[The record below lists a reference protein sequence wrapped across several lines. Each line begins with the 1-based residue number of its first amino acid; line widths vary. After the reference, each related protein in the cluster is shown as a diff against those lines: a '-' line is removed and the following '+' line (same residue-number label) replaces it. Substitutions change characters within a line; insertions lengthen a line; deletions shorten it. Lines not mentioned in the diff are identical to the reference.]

1 MVEKKKATT
10 KKTETKK
17 AAPVKQEAKTQAPA
31 PTVKA
36 TAAPGVTTTQK
47 PRIGVFICHCGT
59 NIAGSL
65 DVKAVEEYAKTLP
78 EVAWADDYQYMC
90 STPGQGKIEKAIKD
104 QKLTGIVVAACT
116 PRLHEPTFRMATKEG
131 GLNPFR
137 FEMANIRDQNS
148 WVHMHDR
155 EGATSKAKDA
165 VRIAVAKAAL
175 LQDLYPKSVPVEKAA
190 MVVGAGIAGMQAS
203 LDLAAAGIKTY
214 LIESAPSI
222 GGRMSQLDK
231 TFPTLDCSQ
240 CILTP
245 KMVDVGRSANIELM
259 TYSEVE
265 NVEGYIGN
273 FDVTIRKK
281 ARGVLTP
288 KEAEARGIVGGGC
301 NGCGDCD
308 AVCPVIKPND
318 FEVGMKPR
326 KAIYINH
333 PQVVPLIYTIDFNVC
348 VKCGLC
354 VTACGPEKRAI
365 DLESKDEFI
374 KVKVGTAILAT
385 GYDIFPIEKKEE
397 WGYKRYENVIT
408 SLEFERLI
416 CASGPTGGHL
426 IRPSDGETPK
436 RVAFVLCAGSRDNTG
451 VGKPYCSRFCCMYS
465 LKHAHQ
471 ITEKIPGCIP
481 YIFYMDIRSFGKAY
495 EEFYYRI
502 QDEGAKFIR
511 GRVANI
517 LEDPKTKNLHV
528 YADDTL
534 LDRPVDMEVDLVV
547 LAAAIEPKAD
557 TERTRRLFG
566 VSCTGDGWLQEA
578 HPKLNPCGTTTA
590 GVFLAGVC
598 QGPKDIP
605 DTVAS
610 AEGAASAASIPIH
623 IGEVELEPYFA
634 TCIEEKCAGCG
645 MCVNLCP
652 YTALSLVEKNGRTVM
667 QVTEAKCKGCGTCG
681 GFCPGGAI
689 WMNHF
694 ATPQIVAQIDAF
706 LLGGE
711 Q

>member
-1 MVEKKKATT
+1 MAEKK
-10 KKTETKK
+10 
-17 AAPVKQEAKTQAPA
+17 EA
-31 PTVKA
+31 
-36 TAAPGVTTTQK
+36 
-47 PRIGVFICHCGT
+47 RIGVFVCHCGT
-59 NIAGSL
+59 NIAGSI
-65 DVKAVEEYAKTLP
+65 DVEAVKEYAKTLP
-78 EVAWADDYQYMC
+78 NVVHADDYQYVC
-90 STPGQGKIEKAIKD
+90 STPGQTMIADAIKEHN
-104 QKLTGIVVAACT
+104 LTGTVVAACS
-116 PRLHEPTFRMATKEG
+116 PRLHEPTFRMATKVG

-137 FEMANIRDQNS
+137 FEMANIREQNS

-155 EGATSKAKDA
+155 EGATEKAKDS
-165 VRIAVAKAAL
+165 VRIAVAKASL
-175 LQDLYPKSVPVEKAA
+175 LEDLIPKSVPVEKAA
-190 MVVGAGIAGMQAS
+190 MVVGAGVAGMQAA
-203 LDLAAAGIKTY
+203 LDLANAGIKTY
-214 LIESAPSI
+214 LIERSPTI

-245 KMVDVGRSANIELM
+245 KMVDVGRNTNIELM
-259 TYSEVE
+259 TYTEVE
-265 NVEGYIGN
+265 EVEGYIGN
-273 FDVTIRKK
+273 FEITLRKK
-281 ARGVLTP
+281 ARGVLSP
-288 KEAEARGIVGGGC
+288 DEAEAKGIVGGGC
-301 NGCGDCD
+301 NGCGDCVD
-308 AVCPVIKPND
+308 VCPVIKGNE
-318 FEVGMKPR
+318 FEFEMAPR
-326 KAIYINH
+326 KAVYIYH
-333 PQVVPLIYTIDFNVC
+333 PQVVPNLYTVDFNTC
-348 VKCGLC
+348 IKCGLC
-354 VTACGPEKRAI
+354 VEACGDKKAI
-365 DLESKDEFI
+365 DLEMVDEFV

-385 GYDIFPIEKKEE
+385 GYDLFPIENKTE
-397 WGYKRYENVIT
+397 WGYKKYENVIT
-408 SLEFERLI
+408 GLEFERLI

-436 RVAFVLCAGSRDNTG
+436 KVAFVLCAGSRDNTG

-471 ITEKIPGCIP
+471 IIEKIPGAQP
-481 YIFYMDIRSFGKAY
+481 YILYMDIRSFGKMY

-517 LEDPKTKNLHV
+517 LEDATTKNLHV
-528 YADDTL
+528 FAEDTL
-534 LDRPVDMEVDLVV
+534 LQRPIDLEVDLVV
-547 LAAAIEPKAD
+547 LASAVQPTAGAD
-557 TERTRRLFG
+557 TVRKLFG
-566 VSCTGDGWLQEA
+566 VSCSQDGWMLEA

-605 DTVAS
+605 DTVAQ

-623 IGEVELEPYFA
+623 RGEVELEPYFA
-634 TCIEEKCAGCG
+634 QCVEEKCAGCG

-652 YTALSLVEKNGRTVM
+652 YSALALVEKEGRQVM

-689 WMNHF
+689 RMQHF
-694 ATPQIVAQIDAF
+694 TTPQIVAQIDAF

>member
-1 MVEKKKATT
+1 M
-10 KKTETKK
+10 
-17 AAPVKQEAKTQAPA
+17 PGQSNIQEA
-31 PTVKA
+31 
-36 TAAPGVTTTQK
+36 
-47 PRIGVFICHCGT
+47 
-59 NIAGSL
+59 
-65 DVKAVEEYAKTLP
+65 
-78 EVAWADDYQYMC
+78 
-90 STPGQGKIEKAIKD
+90 IKEHN
-104 QKLTGIVVAACT
+104 LTGVVVAACS
-116 PRLHEPTFRMATKEG
+116 PRLHEPTFRAATKDG

-137 FEMANIRDQNS
+137 FEMANIREQNS
-148 WVHMHDR
+148 WVHMHDQA
-155 EGATSKAKDA
+155 GATEKAKDA
-165 VRIAVAKAAL
+165 IRIAVAKASL
-175 LQDLYPKSVPVEKAA
+175 LEDLYPKSVPVEHAA
-190 MVVGAGIAGMQAS
+190 MVVGAGVAGMQAA
-203 LDLAAAGIKTY
+203 LDLANSGIKTY
-214 LIESAPSI
+214 LIEKAPTI

-245 KMVDVGRSANIELM
+245 KMVDVGRAENIVLM
-259 TYSEVE
+259 VNAEVE
-265 NVEGYIGN
+265 EVQGYIGN
-273 FDVTIRKK
+273 FDVTIRRK
-281 ARGVLTP
+281 ATGVLSP
-288 KEAEARGIVGGGC
+288 KEAEAKGIVGGGC
-301 NGCGDCD
+301 TGCGDCVG
-308 AVCPVIKPND
+308 VCPVTKPNP
-318 FEVGMKPR
+318 FEMGMAPR
-326 KAIYINH
+326 KAIYIYH
-333 PQVVPLIYTIDFNVC
+333 PQVVPLLYTIDWDSC

-354 VTACGPEKRAI
+354 VEACGDKKAI
-365 DLESKDEFI
+365 DLEMQDELV
-374 KVKVGTAILAT
+374 KVKVGTVILAT
-385 GYDIFPIEKKEE
+385 GFEIFPIETKEE
-397 WGYKRYENVIT
+397 WGYKRYDNVIT

-426 IRPSDGETPK
+426 VRPSDGQTPM
-436 RVAFVLCAGSRDNTG
+436 RVAFVLCAGSRDSTG

-471 ITEKIPGCIP
+471 IIEKIPGVVP

-511 GRVANI
+511 GRVASI
-517 LEDPKTKNLHV
+517 QEDPVTKNLRV
-528 YADDTL
+528 YAEDTL
-534 LDRPVDMEVDLVV
+534 LGRPMEVEVDLVV
-547 LAAAIEPKAD
+547 LAAAVQP
-557 TERTRRLFG
+557 TEMTNKTRKLFG
-566 VSCTGDGWLQEA
+566 VSCSTDGWLLEA

-590 GVFLAGVC
+590 GVFVAGVC

-605 DTVAS
+605 DTVAQ

-623 IGEVELEPYFA
+623 KGFVELEPYYA
-634 TCIEEKCAGCG
+634 QCIEEKCAGCG

-652 YTALSLVEKNGRTVM
+652 YSALSLVEKDGRTVM

>member
-1 MVEKKKATT
+1 MAEEKK
-10 KKTETKK
+10 
-17 AAPVKQEAKTQAPA
+17 Q
-31 PTVKA
+31 
-36 TAAPGVTTTQK
+36 
-47 PRIGVFICHCGT
+47 PRIGVFVCHCGT

-65 DVKAVEEYAKTLP
+65 DVKAVQDYARTLP
-78 EVAWADDYQYMC
+78 GVIVADEYQYMC
-90 STPGQGKIEKAIKD
+90 STPGQKKIDDAIKEHD
-104 QKLTGIVVAACT
+104 LTGIVVAACS
-116 PRLHEPTFRMATKEG
+116 PRLHEPTFRTATKEG

-137 FEMANIRDQNS
+137 FEMANIREQNS
-148 WVHMHDR
+148 WVHMHDY
-155 EGATSKAKDA
+155 EGATDKAKDA

-175 LQDLYPKSVPVEKAA
+175 LEDLYPKSVPVEHAA
-190 MVVGAGIAGMQAS
+190 MVVGAGVGGIQAA
-203 LDLAAAGIKTY
+203 LDLASAGIKTY
-214 LIESAPSI
+214 LIEKTPTI

-245 KMVDVGRSANIELM
+245 KMVDVGRHPNIELH
-259 TYSEVE
+259 TYTEVE
-265 NVEGYIGN
+265 AVEGYIGN
-273 FDVTIRKK
+273 FDITLRKK
-281 ARGVLTP
+281 ARGVMTP
-288 KEAEARGIVGGGC
+288 TEATAKGIVGGGC

-308 AVCPVIKPND
+308 AVCPVIKPNP
-318 FEVGMKPR
+318 FEFGMKPR
-326 KAIYINH
+326 KAIYIYH
-333 PQVVPLIYTIDFNVC
+333 PQVVPLIYTIDFDSC

-354 VTACGPEKRAI
+354 VEACGEKKAI
-365 DLESKDEFI
+365 DLNMEDSFET
-374 KVKVGTAILAT
+374 VKVGTVILAT
-385 GYDIFPIEKKEE
+385 GYDMFPIEKKRE
-397 WGYKRYENVIT
+397 WGYKQFDNVIT

-426 IRPSDGETPK
+426 IRPSDGATPK
-436 RVAFVLCAGSRDNTG
+436 KVAFVLCAGSRDNTG

-471 ITEKIPGCIP
+471 ITEKIPGCQA
-481 YIFYMDIRSFGKAY
+481 YIFYMDIRSFGKMY

-502 QDEGAKFIR
+502 QDEGTKFIR

-517 LEDPKTKNLHV
+517 LEDAKTKNLHV
-528 YADDTL
+528 YAEDTL
-534 LDRPVDMEVDLVV
+534 LGQPVDMVVDMVV
-547 LAAAIEPKAD
+547 LAAAVEPTQNIDPVRKM
-557 TERTRRLFG
+557 FG
-566 VSCTGDGWLQEA
+566 VSCSQDGWMLEA

-605 DTVAS
+605 DTVAQ

-623 IGEVELEPYFA
+623 MGKVELEPYFA
-634 TCIEEKCAGCG
+634 QCIEEKCAGCG
-645 MCVNLCP
+645 MCTNLCP
-652 YTALSLVEKNGRTVM
+652 YSALDLVEKNGRTVM

-689 WMNHF
+689 YMQHF
-694 ATPQIVAQIDAF
+694 TTPQIVAQIDAF